1 LKSLQSN
8 PEPVKRADGKAPAE
22 PMDPSLPELA
32 AEVFETLA
40 ERFPVAC
47 ASDEFYYFPQAV
59 AESGRW
65 NRWDRLT
72 PESVAETA
80 GRLSSWETALARREN
95 EAGSYAEKVD
105 AAALRRHCRGLREQ
119 LTEFRA
125 WARQPSFSLTLAAV
139 GLAEALEADDPAAAH
154 RRADTLA
161 DFFGRSRR
169 HLSDVPAAFLSV
181 GREMVPSVRGYLVGL
196 LDRLPELSPA
206 INALHRF
213 DARLRDITPA
223 EVGIGPTA
231 GFERILADH
240 LGTGLSVAEADDLLR
255 LEIAETVGTLE
266 SEAGRVAPGAAD
278 WRTAM
283 ETIPRPAIG
292 PGGLVSL
299 YRGAVAD
306 LERHCQT
313 VGLVSPET
321 AAACPVR
328 VAPVP
333 DYLSA
338 VRTASA
344 YAIPPGHPPTGGT
357 FYVIGADDPAEA
369 ARGYHREYRI
379 LTAHETYPGHHLLDI
394 SRWANPRSLRRPLE
408 RPLFYEGWACFAES
422 MVVETGFLDRP
433 ADRMLLARRRLWRAV
448 RGRVD
453 LGLNAGTMTP
463 AEAVEALVETGTDP
477 DAAAAAVRKYPLN
490 PGYQVCYTVG
500 LRRFAGLFR
509 QYGEN
514 DVAGFAR
521 RVLRE
526 GEIGFDLMTA
536 VLRRAASR
544 KG

>member
-1 LKSLQSN
+1 MT
-8 PEPVKRADGKAPAE
+8 RAPIE
-22 PMDPSLPELA
+22 PMGRSIPEIA

-59 AESGRW
+59 PESGRW
-65 NRWDRLT
+65 DRWDRLT
-72 PESVAETA
+72 PETVAETA
-80 GRLSSWETALARREN
+80 GRLSAWETALAGWEQAADDHGDR
-95 EAGSYAEKVD
+95 VD
-105 AAALRRHCRGLREQ
+105 AATLRRHCRGLREQ

-125 WARQPSFSLTLAAV
+125 WARQPSFILTLAAV
-139 GLAEALEADDPAAAH
+139 GLAEALESDDPTAAH
-154 RRADTLA
+154 RRAGTLA
-161 DFFGRSRR
+161 DFLNRSRR
-169 HLSDVPAAFLSV
+169 HLSDVPAVFLAA
-181 GREMVPSVRGYLVGL
+181 GREMVPAVRRYLVGL

-206 INALHRF
+206 IAALDRF
-213 DARLRDITPA
+213 DGRLWELSPSDG
-223 EVGIGPTA
+223 GIGPTA
-231 GFERILADH
+231 GFERILAVH

-255 LEIAETVGTLE
+255 REIAETVGILE
-266 SEAGRVAPGAAD
+266 SEAGRAAPGASD
-278 WRTAM
+278 WRAAM
-283 ETIPRPAIG
+283 ETISRPSVG
-292 PGGLVSL
+292 PGGLVAL
-299 YRGAVAD
+299 YRGAVDD
-306 LERHCQT
+306 LEAHCRA

-344 YAIPPGHPPTGGT
+344 YAIPPGHPPAGGT

-394 SRWANPRSLRRPLE
+394 SRWANPRPLRRPLE

-422 MVVETGFLDRP
+422 MIAGTGFLDGP

-463 AEAVEALVETGTDP
+463 AVAVEALVETGTDP

-490 PGYQVCYTVG
+490 PGYQVCYTIG
-500 LRRFAGLFR
+500 LRRFARLFR
-509 QYGEN
+509 RYGDN
-514 DVAGFAR
+514 DAAGFAR
-521 RVLRE
+521 TVLRE

>member
-1 LKSLQSN
+1 MTRA
-8 PEPVKRADGKAPAE
+8 PVELMGR
-22 PMDPSLPELA
+22 SLPEIA

-40 ERFPVAC
+40 ARFPVAC

-65 NRWDRLT
+65 DRWDRLT
-72 PESVAETA
+72 PETVAETA
-80 GRLSSWETALARREN
+80 GRLSAWETALARLEDA
-95 EAGSYAEKVD
+95 AGSHPDRVD

-125 WARQPSFSLTLAAV
+125 WARQPSFILTLAAV
-139 GLAEALEADDPAAAH
+139 GLAEALEADDPSAAH
-154 RRADTLA
+154 LRAEALA
-161 DFFGRSRR
+161 DFFERSRR
-169 HLSDVPAAFLSV
+169 HLSDVPSGFLAT
-181 GREMVPSVRGYLVGL
+181 GREMATAVRRYLVGL

-206 INALHRF
+206 IAALDRF
-213 DARLRDITPA
+213 DARLRDLTPS
-223 EVGIGPTA
+223 GDGTGPTA

-255 LEIAETVGTLE
+255 AEIAETVGILE
-266 SEAGRVAPGAAD
+266 SEAGRVAPGASD
-278 WRTAM
+278 WRAAM
-283 ETIPRPAIG
+283 AMIPRPPIG
-292 PGGLVSL
+292 SGGLVGL
-299 YRGAVAD
+299 YRGAVDD
-306 LERHCQT
+306 LEAHCRK

-333 DYLSA
+333 GYLSA

-379 LTAHETYPGHHLLDI
+379 LTAHETYPGHHLLDV
-394 SRWANPRSLRRPLE
+394 SRWNNSRPLRRPLE

-422 MVVETGFLDRP
+422 MIVETGFLDRP

-463 AEAVEALVETGTDP
+463 AGAVEALVETGTDP

-500 LRRFAGLFR
+500 LRRFAKLYR
-509 QYGEN
+509 RYGDN